1 MCVIRSEV
9 DLAYG
14 FFSELGLCPR
24 TEQENGFL
32 CALSLPC
39 LVLPDLIAV
48 GIRTGCG
55 CGEENKS
62 NVLASRGEEVGTEGE
77 EAHMV
82 V

>member
-1 MCVIRSEV
+1 M
-9 DLAYG
+9 DLACS
-14 FFSELGLCPR
+14 FFSELGPCPR
-24 TEQENGFL
+24 IERENGFL

-62 NVLASRGEEVGTEGE
+62 KVLASRGEEVGTEGE
-77 EAHMV
+77 EAQMV